1 MYVNLTGLTDYH
13 SEAAAGGTDAESDA
27 ALLARIRERV
37 QRPPTSGNGYQ
48 YRQWAMEIPGV
59 GNAKVVELPGG
70 PGTVGVTLVDSN
82 DRAPSEEIVE
92 AVEAHIEEERPGR
105 RGG

>member
-1 MYVNLTGLTDYH
+1 MYVNLTGLTGYQ

-59 GNAKVVELPGG
+59 GNAKVVELPSG
-70 PGTVGVTLVDSN
+70 PGTVGITL
-82 DRAPSEEIVE
+82 RTATTGAPAEELW
-92 AVEAHIEEERPGR
+92 RP
-105 RGG
+105 